1 DPDSE
6 ESRSLV
12 DPVMSDEE
20 MRPEKMVWQAWQAEG
35 DIDFGFKSRTA
46 YNRLL
51 TYLDQAGYGK
61 YLRFKKI
68 LNSMATDEAW
78 VEEIGKR
85 LDEEAEFKD
94 LLEKASGKTVTSRM
108 ERLKMAIPTKEETF
122 EVMRLTNVYAKD
134 GRVAQLLEPID
145 KAIQYPLVTLAESR
159 AQDEAIA
166 MFAKAQK
173 EVERLVRAK
182 EYKVLRENPRFA
194 EETKAILEEINAGYQ
209 KFLSEKVALADIET
223 STESEAREKEE
234 SQQRVAKRKIS
245 EAKLPDK
252 FSPIRL
258 QAAIEQI
265 NRNAIQRAV
274 ATPSIN
280 DRIKGVLKSLEE
292 VGQNLNSLSTS
303 RETATL
309 ALLRMIEVSGG
320 KPDFLAKKRINKNI
334 KALEREINRHQVI
347 EKRLLFV
354 LEELEGIKDLSKIE
368 VEEKVD
374 EGKRLTKAQLDGLP
388 QRVQKE
394 IVKRKFKE
402 DFPVYEGTLR
412 WEDPRVG
419 KGTVVAKTLS
429 QVISKTGNTTQ
440 FNTVLVSYLTA
451 SGEVPLA
458 TYANGIPIGRE
469 DGKALASAYYAQGGK
484 SIIATPQIAGEA
496 PSLSRIEPVGM
507 FLRGDKFYTPA
518 PEPAAPRPKVK
529 ILELPMAQRFSKDE
543 PEVNARGER
552 WYEFTLDPENKRSH
566 QRVYVRA
573 TDHLEAI
580 RKAIAKMTEKGQTV
594 LYKGKHYSQR
604 EPERTI
610 RVPVNEGRPE
620 TIAGLTQDELAIR
633 KAIRMADVARM
644 RELIENGKARDEDYR
659 WFAKQ
664 EAEATITGLYEDGR
678 ELEDSQV
685 ISLAK
690 EFGLI
695 DLSGDRKPD
704 FRRLKQLRELALS
717 KKTPK
722 TMGVSRNVG
731 RSGVIKDVSVNMALF
746 GNQSS
751 TKEVPAPEQTYK
763 LPELPRKTSQ
773 DVLQEIADQNGTT
786 VEDIKRV
793 NNMSGAALAPGAS
806 LLIPGTTRSVKVP
819 DYNLVQEGPSL
830 FKIAKKFGITREELA
845 KANNLPEDYILK
857 PGDELV
863 IPATKF
869 KDTTKELVD
878 RLFKERVYEA
888 GPTMLR
894 VNTPPPGIRIVN
906 QDGEPAA
913 ATTIEPDEERK
924 IELLKSAEL
933 PGKAKTAVEKS
944 FEKGESF
951 MEALTKL
958 GEILKELK
966 RDNPELF
973 REQNNR
979 LETDLPSAATELEKP
994 IWAESGK
1001 VSRQKH
1007 TYFLTLRPYGT
1018 EVTEAYGRKESIGKN
1033 LFKLFRKNGS
1043 VVYNGRRYTQNQIG
1057 LLTYLI
1063 NNNRGWADPVRRI
1076 DYNEDGSINAPV
1088 AASEVEPSGEEAE
1101 RIYRARRMSQKKE
1114 GKQKVR
1120 GFVRTYG
1127 NDGEIDKDLRDAA
1140 ALSSIRYHVR
1150 TQPLRAE
1157 EAMELIKK
1165 GGGAVAVAR
1174 ELIAPE
1180 TDNQEIAA
1188 ISNNPIEFDNLVIL
1202 NTILIKQ
1209 LDKTHKAAKALG
1221 NNATAAEAM
1230 NLSLQLV
1237 GKQAVLGTRL
1247 GRGLAAFAA
1256 YSRLSPAGWRY
1267 FLTQ

>member
-1 DPDSE
+1 MEVDESDKGAKGEIEEIISDLNDGGGRQVSALGKSEQDLPAILGNANLKERLEKFAIGERELTSNTASEFVREAVSLKAVNQLERGYLAEPAEKMSALAYVRYLLARAYSSPNIPLVVAGKNPQVLYAQEVMALNDSNWAIVSGLLRTNALSEALGPKGKALRSAIDQLIYRLVTQPDETKSDFLGLLKSFRDRPDELMTLMGTEEEIETQRKMEQIGDLLETQLAKQVSRKTGKTKIDVAKSRARMLRLIRAMGDHLYSTYKEKKADQQGSMSLDLGDAVEDGVEYMLQVVKARIASNPAVFDQEDGDEDYDPAAASEIEGDDFGQPATSDSDPDSE

-35 DIDFGFKSRTA
+35 DVDFGFKSRTA

-68 LNSMATDEAW
+68 LNSMAMDEAW

-134 GRVAQLLEPID
+134 GRVAQLLESID
-145 KAIQYPLVTLAESR
+145 KAIQYPLVTWAESR

-173 EVERLVRAK
+173 EVERLVKAK
-182 EYKVLRENPRFA
+182 EYRVLRENPRFA
-194 EETKAILEEINAGYQ
+194 EETRAILEEINAGYQ

-354 LEELEGIKDLSKIE
+354 LEELEGIKDLSKIK

-374 EGKRLTKAQLDGLP
+374 EGRRLTKAELEGLP

-394 IVKRKFKE
+394 ISKRKFKE

-419 KGTVVAKTLS
+419 KGAVVAKTLS

-458 TYANGIPIGRE
+458 TYANGTPIGRE
-469 DGKALASAYYAQGGK
+469 DGKALASAYYTQGGK

-507 FLRGDKFYTPA
+507 FLRGNKFYTPA
-518 PEPAAPRPKVK
+518 PEPAAPKPKVK

-543 PEVNARGER
+543 PEVNERGER

-566 QRVYVRA
+566 QRV
-573 TDHLEAI
+573 
-580 RKAIAKMTEKGQTV
+580 
-594 LYKGKHYSQR
+594 
-604 EPERTI
+604 
-610 RVPVNEGRPE
+610 
-620 TIAGLTQDELAIR
+620 
-633 KAIRMADVARM
+633 
-644 RELIENGKARDEDYR
+644 
-659 WFAKQ
+659 
-664 EAEATITGLYEDGR
+664 
-678 ELEDSQV
+678 
-685 ISLAK
+685 
-690 EFGLI
+690 
-695 DLSGDRKPD
+695 
-704 FRRLKQLRELALS
+704 
-717 KKTPK
+717 
-722 TMGVSRNVG
+722 
-731 RSGVIKDVSVNMALF
+731 
-746 GNQSS
+746 
-751 TKEVPAPEQTYK
+751 
-763 LPELPRKTSQ
+763 
-773 DVLQEIADQNGTT
+773 
-786 VEDIKRV
+786 
-793 NNMSGAALAPGAS
+793 
-806 LLIPGTTRSVKVP
+806 
-819 DYNLVQEGPSL
+819 
-830 FKIAKKFGITREELA
+830 
-845 KANNLPEDYILK
+845 
-857 PGDELV
+857 
-863 IPATKF
+863 
-869 KDTTKELVD
+869 
-878 RLFKERVYEA
+878 
-888 GPTMLR
+888 
-894 VNTPPPGIRIVN
+894 
-906 QDGEPAA
+906 
-913 ATTIEPDEERK
+913 
-924 IELLKSAEL
+924 
-933 PGKAKTAVEKS
+933 
-944 FEKGESF
+944 
-951 MEALTKL
+951 
-958 GEILKELK
+958 
-966 RDNPELF
+966 
-973 REQNNR
+973 
-979 LETDLPSAATELEKP
+979 
-994 IWAESGK
+994 
-1001 VSRQKH
+1001 
-1007 TYFLTLRPYGT
+1007 
-1018 EVTEAYGRKESIGKN
+1018 
-1033 LFKLFRKNGS
+1033 
-1043 VVYNGRRYTQNQIG
+1043 
-1057 LLTYLI
+1057 
-1063 NNNRGWADPVRRI
+1063 
-1076 DYNEDGSINAPV
+1076 
-1088 AASEVEPSGEEAE
+1088 
-1101 RIYRARRMSQKKE
+1101 
-1114 GKQKVR
+1114 
-1120 GFVRTYG
+1120 
-1127 NDGEIDKDLRDAA
+1127 
-1140 ALSSIRYHVR
+1140 
-1150 TQPLRAE
+1150 
-1157 EAMELIKK
+1157 
-1165 GGGAVAVAR
+1165 
-1174 ELIAPE
+1174 
-1180 TDNQEIAA
+1180 
-1188 ISNNPIEFDNLVIL
+1188 
-1202 NTILIKQ
+1202 
-1209 LDKTHKAAKALG
+1209 
-1221 NNATAAEAM
+1221 
-1230 NLSLQLV
+1230 
-1237 GKQAVLGTRL
+1237 
-1247 GRGLAAFAA
+1247 
-1256 YSRLSPAGWRY
+1256 
-1267 FLTQ
+1267 